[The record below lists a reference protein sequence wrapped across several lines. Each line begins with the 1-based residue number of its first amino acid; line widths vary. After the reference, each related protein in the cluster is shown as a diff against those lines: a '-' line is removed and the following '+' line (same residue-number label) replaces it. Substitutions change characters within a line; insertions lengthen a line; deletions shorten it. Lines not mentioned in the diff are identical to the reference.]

1 MNGEISVVRV
11 RVVDMLV
18 GSLIFIIYDER
29 LVSST

>member
-1 MNGEISVVRV
+1 MNGEILVVRV

-18 GSLIFIIYDER
+18 GSLIYDER